1 MGFQIEFLA
10 LSCPHGYIPQK
21 AVKMLGNLTDCKASG
36 LVKTA
41 CYPPQEK
48 ETWGKI
54 KPLRATMTSS
64 DFSSFALER
73 AM

>member
-10 LSCPHGYIPQK
+10 LSCSHGCIPQK
-21 AVKMLGNLTDCKASG
+21 AIKMLGNLTDRKASG
-36 LVKTA
+36 LIKTA

-64 DFSSFALER
+64 DLSSFVSER